1 VKLNNYRIGARL
13 MMGFSLVFVL
23 MAAIVTIGYY
33 ALNSIGDKLDRIVN
47 VNNAKILQSN
57 DMIDAVHVTSR
68 VVRSIALLDDVTA
81 KNKERERIIEARNQ
95 YSEAKRKYET
105 LLNTDEE
112 KALFN
117 KTNQIEEQAMAI
129 NDKIVELAMA
139 NKIEEATSILM
150 GEGDAKQTAWRDS
163 MRALNNFSEKR
174 TQMRYDEASKGA
186 DRARILS
193 VTLGGVAIIL
203 GLIIA
208 IIITRSITN
217 PLSNLVN
224 VAGVVATGDLTKD
237 ITVNSK
243 DETGKLSEA
252 FKIMVNQMREVVR
265 EIIEK
270 AAAVSASSQ
279 QLNSSAQQTSAS
291 ANENAATMGEIS
303 TTVEQVTSSIQEISA
318 VSEAATEHASK
329 GYKGIAKVT
338 EQMNIITTASDE
350 VSKVIEGLNKKS
362 QEINQIV
369 VLITSI
375 ADQTNLLALNAA
387 IEAARAGE
395 QGRGFAVVAEEVR
408 KLAEQSAS
416 AAKEI
421 YNLINAIQ
429 IESKRAV
436 ESMAEGGKQVKAGT
450 GIVQEVGDNFK
461 EIIGAVQGLT
471 SQIQEV
477 ASATE
482 QMSAGVQNV
491 AASTE
496 EQTAAMEEVSASAES
511 LSSLA
516 EELNSLVDR
525 FKV

>member
-1 VKLNNYRIGARL
+1 MRLKNFKIGARL

-23 MAAIVTIGYY
+23 MVAIVAIGYY
-33 ALNSIGDKLDRIVN
+33 QLNNIDDKLDRIVN
-47 VNNAKILQSN
+47 VNNAKIVQSN
-57 DMIDAVHVTSR
+57 SMIDSVHIVSS
-68 VVRSIALLDDVTA
+68 VVRSMVLLEDAAA
-81 KNKERERIIEARNQ
+81 KQKEKEKIDEARNQ
-95 YSEAKRKYET
+95 YDKAEQKFEA
-105 LLNTDEE
+105 LLNTEEE
-112 KALFN
+112 KALFS
-117 KTNQIEEQAMAI
+117 KTKQMKEQTRAI
-129 NDKIVELAMA
+129 NDKIIELAMA
-139 NKIEEATSILM
+139 NKREEATSMLL
-150 GEGDAKQTAWRDS
+150 GEVNAKITAWQDS
-163 MRALNNFSEKR
+163 LRELNNFAGTR
-174 TQMRYDEASKGA
+174 TQMRYDEASKSA

-193 VTLGGVAIIL
+193 ITLGGMAIIL

-208 IIITRSITN
+208 VLITRSITN

-224 VAGVVATGDLTKD
+224 VASAVATGDLTKD
-237 ITVNSK
+237 IAVDSK

-252 FKIMVNQMREVVR
+252 FKIMVNQMREVIQ
-265 EIIEK
+265 EIMEK

-303 TTVEQVTSSIQEISA
+303 TTVEQVTSNIQEISA

-329 GYKGIAKVT
+329 GNQGIAKVT
-338 EQMNIITTASDE
+338 EQMNIITTVSDE
-350 VSKVIEGLNKKS
+350 VSQVIEGLNKKS

-421 YNLINAIQ
+421 YSLINAIQ
-429 IESKRAV
+429 TESKRAV
-436 ESMAEGGKQVKAGT
+436 ESMAEGGKQIKAGT
-450 GIVQEVGDNFK
+450 GIVWEVGENFR
-461 EIIGAVQGLT
+461 EIIGAVQELT